1 MYKIIINPICEA
13 ILFASL
19 TRVEITIK
27 DIKTN
32 YQIFGEGKPF
42 LILHGWGS
50 NSDRWVPIAEQISQR
65 GFKVIVPDLPGF
77 GKSDTLSTPW
87 NANKYINWLEDFI
100 KELNLSDFYLLGHSF
115 GGALAAKVAIKYT
128 QEVKKLFLV
137 SAACIRKKTTPKNF
151 STKISKI
158 VKFFSFLP
166 YYGLFRK
173 AIYKFIIRKSDYVYV
188 EGIMKETYL
197 NVIAEDLSFKL
208 AFIKV
213 PTIIIWGDKDES
225 TLPEDAYFIEKQIK
239 NSKLIMIPGAGHDL
253 NRKQPEILVEKV
265 LNNI

>member
-1 MYKIIINPICEA
+1 VAP
-13 ILFASL
+13 S
-19 TRVEITIK
+19 
-27 DIKTN
+27 
-32 YQIFGEGKPF
+32 
-42 LILHGWGS
+42 GS
-50 NSDRWVPIAEQISQR
+50 
-65 GFKVIVPDLPGF
+65 
-77 GKSDTLSTPW
+77 
-87 NANKYINWLEDFI
+87 
-100 KELNLSDFYLLGHSF
+100 FYLLGHSF
-115 GGALAAKVAIKYT
+115 GGALAAKIAIKHV
-128 QEVKKLFLV
+128 QEVEKLFLV
-137 SAACIRKKTTPKNF
+137 SAACIRKKTTQKKF

-158 VKFFSFLP
+158 VKIFSFLP

-197 NVIAEDLSFKL
+197 NIISEDLSFKL

-213 PTIIIWGDKDES
+213 PTVIIWGDKDEY

-239 NSKLIMIPGAGHDL
+239 NSKLIMIPGVGHDL